1 MPARVH
7 DFLTVDQQVRRG
19 YDSNQNEQYAGI
31 SSPTALDSET
41 KWRIIKRIYDAN
53 QNEISV
59 GFPRLTAVAAFSS
72 EFIYEWDERANYIYS
87 ND

>member
-1 MPARVH
+1 MPGRFH
-7 DFLTVDQQVRRG
+7 DFLTVDQQIRRS
-19 YDSNQNEQYAGI
+19 YDVSQNEQFAGI
-31 SSPTALDSET
+31 ASATALEGES

-59 GFPRLTAVAAFSS
+59 GFPRLNEGKPFST
-72 EFIYEWDERANYIYS
+72 EFIYEWDERANLTYS